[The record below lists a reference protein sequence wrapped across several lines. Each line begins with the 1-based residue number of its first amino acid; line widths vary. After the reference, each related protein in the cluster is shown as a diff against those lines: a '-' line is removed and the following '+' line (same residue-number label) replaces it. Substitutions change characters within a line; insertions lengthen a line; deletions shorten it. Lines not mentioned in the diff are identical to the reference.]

1 MTEMEKPAP
10 KITVTTRDAAELF
23 LYDVAETVEKSYP
36 IWERRLATFLDD
48 TPLSLEDKRGLLE
61 AHPLRYYFYA
71 AIVAMEAAKIRT
83 LYQDDLAED
92 ILADINENIDA
103 VADRSDRLVSDLVFD
118 IMQRVRI
125 SDSDDTKKSH
135 DIVMKRISE
144 LLHIHTLEETQELAK
159 DIVFKQDMA
168 QPIAASMRHW
178 WKGFKSC
185 RQLAQTVPAQ
195 TLPPVTRVEAVR
207 TYKIASTL

>member
-1 MTEMEKPAP
+1 MEKQVP

-23 LYDVAETVEKSYP
+23 LYDIAETVEKSYP
-36 IWERRLATFLDD
+36 IWAHRLANFLDD

-61 AHPLRYYFYA
+61 AHPLRYYYYA

-83 LYQDDLAED
+83 LYQDDIAED
-92 ILADINENIDA
+92 ILADINESIDA

-125 SDSDDTKKSH
+125 ADSDDTKKSH

-144 LLHIHTLEETQELAK
+144 LLHLHTLEDTKELVN
-159 DIVFKQDMA
+159 DIVFRQDMA
-168 QPIAASMRHW
+168 QPIAVSMRHW

-195 TLPPVTRVEAVR
+195 TPQLVARVEPAR
-207 TYKIASTL
+207 IYKIASTL

>member
-1 MTEMEKPAP
+1 MEKQVP

-36 IWERRLATFLDD
+36 IWEHRLANFLDD
-48 TPLSLEDKRGLLE
+48 TPLSLEDKRGILE
-61 AHPLRYYFYA
+61 AHPLRYYYYA

-83 LYQDDLAED
+83 LYQDDIAED
-92 ILADINENIDA
+92 ILADINESIDT

-125 SDSDDTKKSH
+125 ADSDDTKKSH

-144 LLHIHTLEETQELAK
+144 LLHLHTLEDTKELFN
-159 DIVFKQDMA
+159 DIVFRQDMA

-178 WKGFKSC
+178 WKGFKRC
-185 RQLAQTVPAQ
+185 RQLAQTVSSQ
-195 TLPPVTRVEAVR
+195 TPQPVARVESVR
-207 TYKIASTL
+207 IYKIASTL